1 MILKN
6 IRYLVTQNS
15 DRQILE
21 NIDLQVTD
29 DRISGLG
36 RNLSA
41 EGEEVIDCSNKVVMP
56 GLINAHTH
64 AAMTLL
70 RGISD
75 NKELE
80 AWLEED
86 IFPAENK
93 MGPEEVYIGSLL
105 GCVEM
110 LESGTTTFNDMYAE
124 MDEVGRAVDR
134 IGIRAVLG
142 RGLMDM
148 DGNRDERMDE
158 ALELIERFEDHER
171 IETNIAPHSIYTA
184 SEQLLKESKEAS
196 EILEKNLHIHV
207 SETEKENEDSMAEN
221 DLTPVQYLDSL
232 GLVTGDLIAAHCVHL
247 EEEDK
252 KILAEN
258 EANIVHNSSANL
270 KLGSGIADIPD
281 LIDRDINVALG
292 TDGVAS
298 NNNLNLFDEI
308 KLASILHKRD
318 SPEDINEQEILD
330 MTTINGAKALGLE
343 DEIGSIEIGKKADLI
358 TIDLDNP
365 EMNPVHGK
373 RGLISNLVYSYS
385 GEVDEVIVNGELVKE
400 KEGLKGLNK
409 SDLSELVD
417 KSAEEIR

>member
-6 IRYLVTQNS
+6 IRYLITQNS

-21 NIDLQVTD
+21 NIDLQITD

-36 RNLSA
+36 RNLSSK
-41 EGEEVIDCSNKVVMP
+41 GEKVIDCSNKAVMP
-56 GLINAHTH
+56 GLVNEHTH

-86 IFPAENK
+86 IFPAENN

-134 IGIRAVLG
+134 TGIRAVLG

-158 ALELIERFEDHER
+158 SLELIERFKDHDR

-184 SEQLLKESKEAS
+184 SDQLLKESKEAS
-196 EILEKNLHIHV
+196 EILEKKLHIHV
-207 SETEKENEDSMAEN
+207 SETEKENSDSLIERG
-221 DLTPVQYLDSL
+221 LTPV
-232 GLVTGDLIAAHCVHL
+232 
-247 EEEDK
+247 
-252 KILAEN
+252 
-258 EANIVHNSSANL
+258 
-270 KLGSGIADIPD
+270 
-281 LIDRDINVALG
+281 
-292 TDGVAS
+292 
-298 NNNLNLFDEI
+298 
-308 KLASILHKRD
+308 
-318 SPEDINEQEILD
+318 
-330 MTTINGAKALGLE
+330 
-343 DEIGSIEIGKKADLI
+343 
-358 TIDLDNP
+358 
-365 EMNPVHGK
+365 
-373 RGLISNLVYSYS
+373 
-385 GEVDEVIVNGELVKE
+385 
-400 KEGLKGLNK
+400 
-409 SDLSELVD
+409 
-417 KSAEEIR
+417 

>member
-75 NKELE
+75 NTELE

>member
-6 IRYLVTQNS
+6 IRYLITQNS

-21 NIDLQVTD
+21 NIDLQITD

-41 EGEEVIDCSNKVVMP
+41 EGEEMIDFNNKAVMP
-56 GLINAHTH
+56 GLVNAHTH

-86 IFPAENK
+86 IFPAENN

-134 IGIRAVLG
+134 TGIRAVLG

-158 ALELIERFEDHER
+158 SLELIERFKDHDR

-184 SEQLLKESKEAS
+184 SDQLLKESKEAS
-196 EILEKNLHIHV
+196 EILEKKLHIHV
-207 SETEKENEDSMAEN
+207 SETEKENSDSLIERG
-221 DLTPVQYLDSL
+221 LTPV
-232 GLVTGDLIAAHCVHL
+232 
-247 EEEDK
+247 
-252 KILAEN
+252 
-258 EANIVHNSSANL
+258 
-270 KLGSGIADIPD
+270 
-281 LIDRDINVALG
+281 
-292 TDGVAS
+292 
-298 NNNLNLFDEI
+298 
-308 KLASILHKRD
+308 
-318 SPEDINEQEILD
+318 
-330 MTTINGAKALGLE
+330 
-343 DEIGSIEIGKKADLI
+343 
-358 TIDLDNP
+358 
-365 EMNPVHGK
+365 
-373 RGLISNLVYSYS
+373 
-385 GEVDEVIVNGELVKE
+385 
-400 KEGLKGLNK
+400 
-409 SDLSELVD
+409 
-417 KSAEEIR
+417 

>member
-6 IRYLVTQNS
+6 IRYLITQNS

-21 NIDLQVTD
+21 NIDLQITD

-41 EGEEVIDCSNKVVMP
+41 EGEEMIDFNNKAVMP
-56 GLINAHTH
+56 GLVNAHTH

-86 IFPAENK
+86 IFPAENN

-134 IGIRAVLG
+134 TGIRAVLG

-158 ALELIERFEDHER
+158 SLELIERFKDHDR

-184 SEQLLKESKEAS
+184 SDQLLKESKEAS
-196 EILEKNLHIHV
+196 EILEKKLHIHV
-207 SETEKENEDSMAEN
+207 SETEKENSDSLIERG
-221 DLTPVQYLDSL
+221 LTPVQYLEEL
-232 GLVTGDLIAAHCVHL
+232 GLVNKDLVAAHCVHL
-247 EEEDK
+247 EEEDR
-252 KILAEN
+252 KILAEKD
-258 EANIVHNSSANL
+258 ANIVHNPSANL
-270 KLGSGIADIPD
+270 KLGSGIAEIPD
-281 LIDRDINVALG
+281 LTDRDINVALG

-298 NNNLNLFDEI
+298 NNNLNLFDEM
-308 KLASILHKRD
+308 KLASILHKRK
-318 SPEDINEQEILD
+318 SPEDISEQEILD
-330 MTTINGAKALGLE
+330 MATINGAKALGLE
-343 DEIGSIEIGKKADLI
+343 EEIGSIEIDKKADLI
-358 TIDLDNP
+358 TIDLHRP
-365 EMNPVHGK
+365 EMRPIHGK
-373 RGLISNLVYSYS
+373 RGLISNLVYSFS
-385 GEVDEVIVNGELVKE
+385 GNVDDLLVDGEVLMRDGVLME
-400 KEGLKGLNK
+400 KNQGLM
-409 SDLSELVD
+409 SEIDRVSE
-417 KSAEEIR
+417 KI

>member
-36 RNLSA
+36 RDLSV
-41 EGEEVIDCSNKVVMP
+41 EGEEVIDCSSKLVMP
-56 GLINAHTH
+56 GLVNAHTH

-75 NKELE
+75 NKELQ

-86 IFPAENK
+86 IFPAENN

-134 IGIRAVLG
+134 TGIRAVLG

-158 ALELIERFEDHER
+158 ALELIKRFEDHER

-196 EILEKNLHIHV
+196 EILDKKFHIHV
-207 SETEKENEDSMAEN
+207 SETEKENEESLDEN
-221 DLTPVQYLDSL
+221 GFTPVQYLNNL
-232 GLVTGDLIAAHCVHL
+232 GLVSEDLIAAHGVHL
-247 EEEDK
+247 TEEDIE
-252 KILAEN
+252 ILVD
-258 EANIVHNSSANL
+258 ANASLVHNPSANL
-270 KLGSGIADIPD
+270 KLGSGIAEIPQLLD
-281 LIDRDINVALG
+281 KGLNVALG

-298 NNNLNLFDEI
+298 NNNLNLFEEMKI
-308 KLASILHKRD
+308 ASILHKRE
-318 SPEDINEQEILD
+318 SPEDLDEQEVLD
-330 MTTINGAKALGLE
+330 MATINGAKALGLE
-343 DEIGSIEIGKKADLI
+343 DKIGSVELDKKADLLV
-358 TIDLDNP
+358 IDLERP
-365 EMNPVHGK
+365 EMNPIHGK
-373 RGLISNLVYSYS
+373 RGLISNLVYSFS
-385 GEVDEVIVNGELVKE
+385 GNVEKVIVSGDLVVENGEADIDRNKLNSTVDEKIQ
-400 KEGLKGLNK
+400 
-409 SDLSELVD
+409 DL
-417 KSAEEIR
+417 